1 MHSLSF
7 IDVLDAYPTSTS
19 GKIVAVFALICGVLV
34 IAFPVSIFSELWSNE
49 LDNMRQLR
57 NEFVDDDEYE
67 EDLSYQ
73 SGKNKEAPVQYVSTT
88 SVKNFQYSE
97 CETPLDATLSF
108 TSMLL
113 KSHEEMSRR
122 SNDSFE
128 KKLPHE
134 NQIHD
139 KSRGDQGVTI
149 TLKDIVELRQ
159 YMESIEI
166 SQEKIRKILS
176 KLDGAE

>member
-7 IDVLDAYPTSTS
+7 IGVLDAYPTSTS

-49 LDNMRQLR
+49 LENMRQLR

-88 SVKNFQYSE
+88 SANNFQYSE

-113 KSHEEMSRR
+113 KSHEELSRR
-122 SNDSFE
+122 SNDSFV
-128 KKLPHE
+128 PHE

-139 KSRGDQGVTI
+139 KSHGDQGVTI
-149 TLKDIVELRQ
+149 TLKDIVDLRQ

-166 SQEKIRKILS
+166 SQEKIRKILA
-176 KLDGAE
+176 KLDEAE